1 MQREIVEGI
10 LVVEDLQASLK
21 EIRRLAAS
29 SNVIIQAMNADKLA
43 GIAHIDL
50 AMRKALR
57 AFEER
62 RNVARDPGVELMRY
76 ASGRR
81 QITEAFSLGLS
92 VGENRVVFVVM
103 GEEQET
109 VFGTAGILC
118 GFVKGAQVLEYHL
131 GKRAVLMEHFGIGEV
146 EILAVGEAKLPEL
159 VLERVALVDV
169 FK

>member
-1 MQREIVEGI
+1 MQREIVEGV

-21 EIRRLAAS
+21 EISCLAAS
-29 SNVIIQAMNADKLA
+29 CDVIIQAMNADKLA
-43 GIAHIDL
+43 GIGHIGL

-57 AFEER
+57 AFEEG

-92 VGENRVVFVVM
+92 VGENHVVLVVL
-103 GEEQET
+103 GKEQEAVSKTAT
-109 VFGTAGILC
+109 VLR
-118 GFVKGAQVLEYHL
+118 GFVEEAQVLEYRPE
-131 GKRAVLMEHFGIGEV
+131 KRAVLMEHFGIGEA

-169 FK
+169 LK